1 MRESETAGHTV
12 KVLEKEKHFKAGLID
27 FTAGSLGKFLC
38 HILFITSPRCFLQ
51 LLFFLWPK
59 NLRISGGVALVYVSQ
74 PLDTVKV
81 KMQTFPEI
89 YKGMGDCLIETF
101 KKDGIVRGLYA
112 GTLPA
117 IAANVAE
124 NSILF
129 AGNRTHTNISTSNH
143 VNSDTKCMLFLC
155 TFLLI
160 GYGACQK
167 FIANIEGHK
176 SVDELSSL
184 R

>member
-1 MRESETAGHTV
+1 M
-12 KVLEKEKHFKAGLID
+12 
-27 FTAGSLGKFLC
+27 
-38 HILFITSPRCFLQ
+38 
-51 LLFFLWPK
+51 
-59 NLRISGGVALVYVSQ
+59 YVSQ

-101 KKDGIVRGLYA
+101 KKDGVVRGLYA

-129 AGNRTHTNISTSNH
+129 AGNKRARAQ
-143 VNSDTKCMLFLC
+143 
-155 TFLLI
+155 TFRRLI
-160 GYGACQK
+160 T
-167 FIANIEGHK
+167 
-176 SVDELSSL
+176 
-184 R
+184 